1 MGKPIR
7 VLQVGEWDFGKNG
20 IATIV
25 YNLAQNIDI
34 SKYIFDFLVIEKV
47 EDLYYKNNIEKRMG
61 KVYELGLKKNKLK
74 KLYEVIKILKFIKKN
89 NYQIIHIH
97 ESTSY
102 SLFFYGF
109 LFKIFGDG
117 NIIFHSHN
125 SNLPSGHK
133 IKKILHKIFK
143 NVLNLVSKN
152 SLACSKEAANW
163 MYPKKYLN
171 NVMIVKNAIDF
182 SKFLFCPQKRKKIQK
197 ELKLEKSI
205 VLGNIGR
212 FSEQKNQLFL
222 VELLQYLVKKEEKIK
237 LLLIGN
243 GNLKEEIIRKV
254 TELNLKNNVIL
265 IENIKNI
272 EDYYQVM
279 DFFLLPSLYEG
290 LPIVGI
296 EAQAMGLPCYFSD
309 TITSEIKIL
318 DNVKFLN
325 LNISYWEKVLINDLK
340 SKINREINNKKLQEE
355 FSIQKMCKKIEC
367 YYDALEIN

>member
-7 VLQVGEWDFGKNG
+7 VLQVGDWDFGKNG

-133 IKKILHKIFK
+133 IKKILHIIIK

>member
-7 VLQVGEWDFGKNG
+7 VLQVGDWDFGKNG